1 MNDTESQNSTDVA
14 WEQWGRR
21 DPYFG
26 VITLPQF
33 RRQAMTA
40 EARREFFESGQ
51 VHVRFVLDYIR
62 HFIDAHFAPRRVLD
76 FGCGV
81 GRALLA
87 FAPTAEQVVG
97 VDISPS
103 MLEEALRN
111 CERQHLTNV
120 QLLLSD
126 DELSRVTGS
135 FDLIH
140 SCIVLQHIPVLR
152 GRTIFSRLLALLQ
165 AGGMAAVQ
173 LTYGKVRYIDNYGAP
188 PPEAA
193 PAPRSAGAPR
203 VAASTAAPE
212 LSADPEMQMNPY
224 PMNQILFLLHQ
235 SGIRRMHVEFTDH
248 AGELGVFLF
257 FQKPFERVVDS
268 HASP

>member
-1 MNDTESQNSTDVA
+1 MSITESQDSTDLA

-33 RRQAMTA
+33 RRQAMT
-40 EARREFFESGQ
+40 EAARGEFFESGQ

-87 FAPTAEQVVG
+87 FAAAAPQVTG

-103 MLEEALRN
+103 MLKEARRN
-111 CERQHLTNV
+111 CDRQQLANV

-126 DELSRVTGS
+126 DQLSHVTGT

-140 SCIVLQHIPVLR
+140 SCIVLQHIPVAR
-152 GRTIFSRLLALLQ
+152 GRRLLTRLLALLQ
-165 AGGMAAVQ
+165 PGGVGAVQ
-173 LTYGKVRYIDNYGAP
+173 VTYGKAQYTDNYGAAAVETAP
-188 PPEAA
+188 VSPKAEATA
-193 PAPRSAGAPR
+193 ARSI
-203 VAASTAAPE
+203 AASE
-212 LSADPEMQMNPY
+212 GNSDPEMQMNAY

-248 AGELGVFLF
+248 AGELGVFMF
-257 FQKPFERVVDS
+257 FQKPLEPVENAR
-268 HASP
+268 ASP